1 MADVNINNPTD
12 FRTYPNNRV
21 CAIIETGD
29 EARNIVTALLKNNI
43 EENNIDIFYNSK
55 GVEIFDA
62 EAEHHGV
69 IAKIVKKL
77 RAYGDM
83 ENDLMQR
90 YEKAMEK
97 GEYIFEIK
105 VGSDDEKEEV
115 HQILLAGGARDI
127 NYFGSLVVESLKSES

>member
-1 MADVNINNPTD
+1 MADVNINNPKD
-12 FRTYPNNRV
+12 FTTYPSNRI

-29 EARNIVTALLKNNI
+29 EARNIVAALLKNNI
-43 EENNIDIFYNSK
+43 EDNTIDIFYNSK
-55 GVEIFDA
+55 GEEIFDA
-62 EAEHHGV
+62 EAGHHGV
-69 IAKIVKKL
+69 MATIAKKL

-83 ENDLMQR
+83 ENTLMTR

-105 VGSDDEKEEV
+105 VGSDDEKEKV
-115 HQILLAGGARDI
+115 YQILLAGGAHEI

>member
-1 MADVNINNPTD
+1 MPDVKINDPTD
-12 FRTYPNNRV
+12 FTTYPNYRV

-29 EARNIVTALLKNNI
+29 AARNIIKTLLKNNI

-55 GVEIFDA
+55 GVDIFDA

-83 ENDLMQR
+83 ENELMEKYQ
-90 YEKAMEK
+90 KAMEK

-105 VGSDDEKEEV
+105 VGSDDEKEKV
-115 HQILLAGGARDI
+115 HHILLSGGARDI